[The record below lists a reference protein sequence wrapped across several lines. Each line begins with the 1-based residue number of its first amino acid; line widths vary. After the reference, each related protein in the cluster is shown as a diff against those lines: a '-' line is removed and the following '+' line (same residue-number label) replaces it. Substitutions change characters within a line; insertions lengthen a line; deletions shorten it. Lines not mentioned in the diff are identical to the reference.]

1 MYATYGSSCNIALCR
16 QENKTFES
24 TASDRIPRRP
34 DSCFTRVPDFL
45 QQVLDA
51 LHFLFLGGVEHHDGG
66 PQHTHRTTHLP
77 EQIKTFI

>member
-1 MYATYGSSCNIALCR
+1 MVRRVTSRFVAS
-16 QENKTFES
+16 KTRHLKAHA
-24 TASDRIPRRP
+24 ASDRIPRRP

-51 LHFLFLGGVEHHDGG
+51 LHFLFLWGVEHHDGG